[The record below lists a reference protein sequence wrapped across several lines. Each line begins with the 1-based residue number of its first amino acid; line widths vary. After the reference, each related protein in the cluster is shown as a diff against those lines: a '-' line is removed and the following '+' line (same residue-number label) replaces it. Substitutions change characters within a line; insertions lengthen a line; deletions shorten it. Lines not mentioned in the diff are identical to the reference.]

1 MEVTKIDGKK
11 EPFSPAKLCLSLRK
25 AGAPRAVADEI
36 CKKVSDK
43 VKPDD
48 STTKIFRKAL
58 TYLVRDDMD
67 IAARYSLRRGL
78 ESLGPSGFIF
88 EQYIETVLQAYG
100 FATNRNQM
108 IKGKCLTHETDVIAS
123 IGSKRFIIE
132 AKYRNEPS
140 IKTHV
145 DVVMYADARLL
156 DIVRGMPKKAQEEY
170 ENTMWIIT
178 NTKFTESS
186 ITYAKCRGIRLTGW
200 NYPRGASLEDVI
212 SQKRLYPVTVLP
224 SLPADTLPLLA
235 KKGIIL
241 AQDLLTYTEKDLVKD
256 FQLTQEEAHA
266 VITEAHGIVGP
277 FVK

>member
-1 MEVTKIDGKK
+1 MKVTKIDGSK
-11 EPFSPAKLCLSLRK
+11 ELFSPAKLCLSLRK
-25 AGAPRAVADEI
+25 AGAPRTVADEI

-58 TYLVRDDMD
+58 TYLVGGDMH

-100 FATNRNQM
+100 FATSRNKI
-108 IKGKCLTHETDVIAS
+108 IKGKCLSHETDVIAS

-170 ENTMWIIT
+170 ENAMWVIT

-212 SQKRLYPVTVLP
+212 SQKRLYPITVLP
-224 SLPADTLPLLA
+224 SLPLDTLPQFA

-241 AQDLLTYTEKDLVKD
+241 AQDLLTYTANDLMQS
-256 FQLTQEEAHA
+256 FGLNEEESEMLIQEAR
-266 VITEAHGIVGP
+266 GIVGP
-277 FVK
+277 FVD